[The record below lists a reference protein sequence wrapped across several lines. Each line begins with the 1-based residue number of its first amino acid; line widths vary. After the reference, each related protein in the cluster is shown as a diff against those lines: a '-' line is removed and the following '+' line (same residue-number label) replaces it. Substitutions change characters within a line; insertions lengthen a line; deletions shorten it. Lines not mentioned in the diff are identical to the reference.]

1 MKTLGALR
9 VVALV
14 SVLAL
19 SACADPPYVPPDPV
33 GGPVDFTI
41 DGLSFHISSGGFIRS
56 GQQFT
61 IFFTDQPNACTAV
74 LLIPQQ
80 IFLSLMLK
88 VSPPADGTSTATIGA
103 PSPVVFPPNGM
114 AGGQLSRLAPS
125 QSPPF
130 QLPLQ
135 VVDSSGGTVTWQLNA
150 DGTITVV
157 LLAMDFAGTPDR
169 LVTHYL
175 TIPPCN

>member
-1 MKTLGALR
+1 MKRHPSRRL
-9 VVALV
+9 VALAAA
-14 SVLAL
+14 LAL
-19 SACADPPYVPPDPV
+19 SACGDSSYVPPVPP
-33 GGPVDFTI
+33 GGPLDFTI
-41 DGLSFHISSGGFIRS
+41 DGLDFHISSGGFIRS

-61 IFFTDQPNACTAV
+61 LFFTNQPNTCTAV

-103 PSPVVFPPNGM
+103 PSPVVFPPNGK

-130 QLPLQ
+130 QLPMQ

-157 LLAMDFAGTPDR
+157 LLDMDFAGTTDR
-169 LVTHYL
+169 LVTRYL

>member
-1 MKTLGALR
+1 MKTLDSLR

-19 SACADPPYVPPDPV
+19 SACAEPAYDPPAEI
-33 GGPVDFTI
+33 GGPVDFII

-103 PSPVVFPPNGM
+103 PSPVVFPPNGK

-130 QLPLQ
+130 QLPMQ

-157 LLAMDFAGTPDR
+157 LLDMDFAGTTDR
-169 LVTHYL
+169 LVTRYL